1 MKASF
6 TVLNEKM
13 DSLVSE
19 FGFYKTANLI
29 ADAYELDHI
38 TEHQGC
44 SLRFMLAMKYE
55 RVIRK
60 CGDHFLGIETL
71 DLDTPICEAFDRALY
86 NRRRTDCTFES
97 VVNGTPINPVDES
110 IAALM
115 VTV

>member
-6 TVLNEKM
+6 TILNEKM

-60 CGDHFLGIETL
+60 CGDHFLGINRMHINTPVTETWG
-71 DLDTPICEAFDRALY
+71 DALL
-86 NRRRTDCTFES
+86 NRQRTDCVFNNTI
-97 VVNGTPINPVDES
+97 NGTV
-110 IAALM
+110 AAYS
-115 VTV
+115 